1 MNMEAYVFAGAI
13 YWFSCFGLSQW
24 SRLREKRLQVRT
36 DDRAGLI
43 FAGPRM

>member
-24 SRLREKRLQVRT
+24 SRLREKRLQVAHGR
-36 DDRAGLI
+36 
-43 FAGPRM
+43 